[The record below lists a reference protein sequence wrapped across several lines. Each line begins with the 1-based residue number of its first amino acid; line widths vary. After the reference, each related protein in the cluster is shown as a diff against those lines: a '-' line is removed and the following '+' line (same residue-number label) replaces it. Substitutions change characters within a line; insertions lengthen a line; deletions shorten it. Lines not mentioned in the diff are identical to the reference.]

1 MKLDSYLRAHNLTSA
16 QFGEVSGIGSKQA
29 VHKYR
34 HGLRFPTPENL
45 RRIREATNGAVTA
58 DDFVDQH
65 AGASPPFVVSGKPPA
80 PPPKPKTKRSASTPA
95 AATPPAREKAA

>member
-1 MKLDSYLRAHNLTSA
+1 MKLDSYLREHGLTSVEFA
-16 QFGEVSGIGSKQA
+16 EISGIGSKQA

-45 RRIREATNGAVTA
+45 RRIREATQGAVTA

-65 AGASPPFVVSGKPPA
+65 VGESPPFVTTKPRRKRNTVPPPA
-80 PPPKPKTKRSASTPA
+80 PAEA
-95 AATPPAREKAA
+95 AD